1 MGKLKI
7 VKDFLP
13 PPYLLTLKKENSGM
27 TDAIAE
33 QYIVNEKGMPTAVI
47 LPIEHYKKILS
58 MLKKT
63 ANHSETDIL
72 AESPQFAELVRK
84 SMEDIRLNKVAPWK
98 EVWDE
103 L

>member
-1 MGKLKI
+1 
-7 VKDFLP
+7 
-13 PPYLLTLKKENSGM
+13 M

-72 AESPQFAELVRK
+72 AKSSEFTKLVQK
-84 SMEDIRLNKVAPWK
+84 SLEDIRLNKVAPWK